1 MIIMESEQL
10 KVVIIGDATVGK
22 SCILHRYVSNTFQEH
37 STPTLG
43 AAYHTRVL
51 EVDNK
56 SVKLNIWDTAGQERY
71 HSLAKLYSRDAKLI
85 VLVYD
90 ITNRSTFEGM
100 KRWHESIIK
109 EGIDK
114 KAAIGIFGNK
124 EDLLEQEEVTLEEA
138 KKYSHSIDA
147 VFKRTSAKLNV
158 GIEEGFYELSK
169 KYLKVDEVKIEKAS
183 FTLSDKQIAEKKAKK
198 SSCC

>member
-1 MIIMESEQL
+1 MESEQL